1 MAKKELIINADIAI
15 EQKVLGLLACIAQEQ
30 KAEISRLLQPTDL
43 SMVQL
48 MLLHSLSHSPK
59 KTLTVNQLKQT
70 MVDES
75 PNVSRALNKLSDKGY
90 IIKNRCEKDQRTVF
104 ISITN
109 EGERAHN
116 EGDTCLM
123 HMSLNLDEQ
132 ELAQLY
138 QILLKI

>member
-1 MAKKELIINADIAI
+1 MS
-15 EQKVLGLLACIAQEQ
+15 LLACVAQEQ
-30 KAEISRLLQPTDL
+30 KAEMTRLLKPTDL

-48 MLLHSLSHSPK
+48 MLLHSLSHSPD

-90 IIKNRCEKDQRTVF
+90 ITKTRSTEDQRTVY
-104 ISITN
+104 ISITDA
-109 EGERAHN
+109 GEQAHI
-116 EGDTCLM
+116 EGDSQLM
-123 HMSLNLDEQ
+123 KMSLNLPEK

-138 QILLKI
+138 KLLSKL